1 MYINKAGLCCF
12 LSLILAVFC
21 VIPDH
26 VLAADFKILYP
37 ESNSTVKGEVIEI
50 EGAGATAGATIEIS
64 VLTNDWYLQDGK
76 AEVNDDGRW
85 SYAPCYLR
93 GKGKFNNHTIKA
105 RLIKDGK
112 AIAIDKV
119 RGVVRE

>member
-1 MYINKAGLCCF
+1 MYINKSALCCF
-12 LSLILAVFC
+12 LSLILTVFC
-21 VIPDH
+21 ITPDH
-26 VLAADFKILYP
+26 VLSADFKILYP
-37 ESNSTVKGEVIEI
+37 DSNSTVRGEVIEV
-50 EGAGATAGATIEIS
+50 EGAGAIAGATIEIS

-76 AEVNDDGRW
+76 AELSDDGSW
-85 SYAPCYLR
+85 SYTPCYLS

>member
-1 MYINKAGLCCF
+1 MYINKAALCCF
-12 LSLILAVFC
+12 LSLMLAVFC
-21 VIPDH
+21 ITSDH
-26 VLAADFKILYP
+26 VLSADFKILYP
-37 ESNSTVKGEVIEI
+37 KSNNTVRGEVIEI
-50 EGAGATAGATIEIS
+50 EGSGAIEGAAIEIS

-76 AEVNDDGRW
+76 AEVSDDGRW
-85 SYAPCYLR
+85 SYAPCFLS